1 MSKEVKKITEE
12 QLEKLTSQQTR
23 LADMLKNI
31 GALEIQKQNL
41 AQQVKDLADEIED
54 SKVELEKEY
63 GAINIDLRTGEYTEI
78 EKKEEECKDCDEKE
92 KDAK

>member
-54 SKVELEKEY
+54 SKLELEKEY

>member
-12 QLEKLTSQQTR
+12 QLEKLTGQQTR

>member
-12 QLEKLTSQQTR
+12 QLEKLTGQQTR
-23 LADMLKNI
+23 LAEMLKNI

-41 AQQVKDLADEIED
+41 AQQVKDLADEVED